1 MFMWMVQFRKD
12 NILDRL
18 VIVNDSSSEVEGEG
32 NRDDHN
38 VGTCIYCPGNE
49 HLTKPAVLVLVQK
62 EGIVRRLSDTED
74 NRIDDWCVRVVP
86 SSNPLVS
93 ISANGTYSNKP
104 FYSEPAYG
112 YHYLL
117 VASRE
122 HCRPSYIPAEQWS
135 NVLVALQDRVKWLY
149 MQKGVSYVAVY
160 MDYDASSGW
169 HPNLNIVTFP
179 YMPPLIEQEVESIN
193 RYINEAGLCPICN
206 IVSMEDKSPRHLVSI
221 ENFTALCPWA
231 PTYPY
236 EFWIVP
242 KRHGIQLLRMTQ
254 KEIDELATMLRVM
267 LGGLYSALGDVR
279 FSMIVH
285 ASSEKSRK
293 QLHWHIEVHP
303 RLVDKHGLEDGFGVH
318 FLSVSPEYAASKL
331 SVASRRELAKLV
343 GIT

>member
-1 MFMWMVQFRKD
+1 MVQFRKD

-18 VIVNDSSSEVEGEG
+18 VIVNDSNNDDDAKE
-32 NRDDHN
+32 NRDRDRHEEDI
-38 VGTCIYCPGNE
+38 CMYCPGNE
-49 HLTKPAVLVLVQK
+49 HLTRPAVLALVQK
-62 EGIVRRLSDTED
+62 DGMMRRLADAED
-74 NRIDDWCVRVVP
+74 NRIDDWCVRVVS

-93 ISANGTYSNKP
+93 ISANGVYSNKP

-112 YHYLL
+112 YHYILI
-117 VASRE
+117 ASRE
-122 HCRPSYIPAEQWS
+122 HCKPSSIPAEQWS

-160 MDYDASSGW
+160 MDYNAKSEW
-169 HPNLNIVTFP
+169 HPHLNIVTFP

-193 RYINEAGLCPICN
+193 RYINESGSCPLCN

-221 ENFTALCPWA
+221 DNFTAFCPWA
-231 PTYPY
+231 PTHPY

-242 KRHGIQLLRMTQ
+242 KKHAIQLLRMTQ
-254 KEIDELATMLRVM
+254 KEMDELATMLRVM
-267 LGGLYSALGDVR
+267 LGGLHNALGDVR

-303 RLVDKHGLEDGFGVH
+303 RLVDNHGLEDGFGVH
-318 FLSVSPEYAASKL
+318 FLSVSPEDAASKL
-331 SVASRRELAKLV
+331 SFASRRELAKIV